1 MVEEEDIFFT
11 EEDIFFS
18 LWLICVEEPEE
29 PGNLMAE
36 KLLRGLA
43 VARLRPS
50 LPSVE
55 TRLGLF
61 RPLLSLKSGN
71 SNISVPS
78 GDVTEVGIVVL
89 LSAHSSI
96 LISSLEG
103 RSWKEGLLSPRLAP
117 MWSKLFTFEPP
128 K

>member
-11 EEDIFFS
+11 EEDTFFS
-18 LWLICVEEPEE
+18 LWLICVEEPED

-55 TRLGLF
+55 TRLGLL
-61 RPLLSLKSGN
+61 RPTFLSLKSGN

-89 LSAHSSI
+89 VSPTPPHSSI
-96 LISSLEG
+96 LISSPEG
-103 RSWKEGLLSPRLAP
+103 RSWNEGLLSPRLAP
-117 MWSKLFTFEPP
+117 M
-128 K
+128 

>member
-1 MVEEEDIFFT
+1 MVEEEEDIFFT
-11 EEDIFFS
+11 EEDTFFS
-18 LWLICVEEPEE
+18 LWLICVVPEDPE
-29 PGNLMAE
+29 DPGNLMAE

-55 TRLGLF
+55 TRLGLL
-61 RPLLSLKSGN
+61 RPFLSLKSGN
-71 SNISVPS
+71 SNISVPR

-89 LSAHSSI
+89 LSPHSSI

-117 MWSKLFTFEPP
+117 I
-128 K
+128 

>member
-18 LWLICVEEPEE
+18 LWLICVEDPED

-43 VARLRPS
+43 VARLSPS
-50 LPSVE
+50 LPRVD

-78 GDVTEVGIVVL
+78 GDVTEVGMVVL
-89 LSAHSSI
+89 LSPHSSI

-103 RSWKEGLLSPRLAP
+103 RSWKDGLLSPLLAP
-117 MWSKLFTFEPP
+117 M
-128 K
+128 